1 MQKQN
6 IDNILDMILNSLLIL
21 TALLS
26 FAVCGRNLARVL
38 IEFNTGEYGLMVLD
52 LIFAIWLFALGFRNA
67 KAAWKYFRTRFER

>member
-6 IDNILDMILNSLLIL
+6 IDNILDLILNSSLIL

-52 LIFAIWLFALGFRNA
+52 LIFAIWLFALGFRNV
-67 KAAWKYFRTRFER
+67 KAAWKYFKTRFER